1 MGLLTFILVGLIA
14 GALARLFTPGTGGM
28 SILATIGIGMGGSL
42 IGGTLGSLLSG
53 EGFAIGPA
61 GIFGAFVG
69 SLILLFVLRRSGR
82 GPSAR

>member
-1 MGLLTFILVGLIA
+1 MGLLSFIFVGLVA

-42 IGGTLGSLLSG
+42 IGGTLASLLSG

-61 GIFGAFVG
+61 GIFGAFIG
-69 SLILLFVLRRSGR
+69 SLILFFVLRRSGR
-82 GPSAR
+82 RPARG